1 MADEEIPVL
10 IVGGSLVGLTTAML
24 LGHHGVPSLS
34 VERHAGTAIH
44 PRAGH
49 FQLRTMEVI
58 RQMGLEER
66 VRAKSL
72 ETYSPTGGIIAV
84 ESLAGRELATYV
96 QELNEGVEGF
106 SPTVR
111 VFINQDALE
120 PLLRERALELGATV
134 RNRTEAVA
142 VEQDDDGA
150 TVTLRDLDSGDE
162 RKVRARYVVA
172 ADGNRSPMRARLGIG
187 MRGHAELSRSI
198 TIYFRADCA
207 ELLRDRNQGVIYVH
221 NPELRGFF
229 RIDRSGGNGFLV
241 INTVGDDV
249 TQDSAVDVQS
259 GLTEER
265 ALALLRTAIG
275 TDMPME
281 IVDVANWRAEAT
293 CAERLREGRVFLAGD
308 AAHVVPPNGGFGGNT
323 GIQDAHNLAWKLA
336 AVVKGEAGPALL
348 DTYEAE
354 RLPLC
359 ELTVQ
364 QAYTRYATR
373 VVPERGTDGVQPPV
387 PDIELEI
394 GLVMRSRGD
403 PARGGRRRS
412 PAPGP
417 GRPRRSAGNPRAASR
432 ARRRPLHPRPLRL
445 AVRRAAPRGR
455 WRRRLGAA
463 RGRVARH
470 RCRAVRRDLWPLGRR
485 GDAGA
490 PRRRDRLALARA
502 GRPPRD
508 RACGRDGARAGRHR
522 RPARFGVG
530 AGRTAHAHRSH
541 GPERPR
547 DAGGAHDDR
556 GGRPDGGR
564 ARVRLRSGATTTLRS
579 PARVTAAERSRHT
592 RRPTASS
599 GGRTSTSR

>member
-1 MADEEIPVL
+1 MTDEEIGVL

-142 VEQDDDGA
+142 IEQDDDGA

-162 RKVRARYVVA
+162 RTVRTRYVVA

-187 MRGHAELSRSI
+187 MRGHSELSRSI
-198 TIYFRADCA
+198 TIYFRADCS

-249 TQDSAVDVQS
+249 TQDSAIDVQS

-348 DTYEAE
+348 DSYEAE
-354 RLPLC
+354 RLPALRARRPAGLHALRHARRARARDRRRAAARPRHRARDRAGSC
-359 ELTVQ
+359 AQRRFSPWRATTAPCTWPRPHSTV
-364 QAYTRYATR
+364 ARA
-373 VVPERGTDGVQPPV
+373 PERRISRSATAAPPSTSSARSFVVLRPAGDGVDDWAPPGAASHV
-387 PDIELEI
+387 IDADAFAEAYGLAAAGATLVRPDGVIAW
-394 GLVMRSRGD
+394 RSRGPVD
-403 PARGGRRRS
+403 
-412 PAPGP
+412 
-417 GRPRRSAGNPRAASR
+417 RPEIERAMATALALDHAAS
-432 ARRRPLHPRPLRL
+432 
-445 AVRRAAPRGR
+445 AAG
-455 WRRRLGAA
+455 
-463 RGRVARH
+463 
-470 RCRAVRRDLWPLGRR
+470 
-485 GDAGA
+485 
-490 PRRRDRLALARA
+490 
-502 GRPPRD
+502 
-508 RACGRDGARAGRHR
+508 
-522 RPARFGVG
+522 
-530 AGRTAHAHRSH
+530 
-541 GPERPR
+541 
-547 DAGGAHDDR
+547 
-556 GGRPDGGR
+556 
-564 ARVRLRSGATTTLRS
+564 
-579 PARVTAAERSRHT
+579 
-592 RRPTASS
+592 
-599 GGRTSTSR
+599 

>member
-1 MADEEIPVL
+1 MTEDEIPVL

-58 RQMGLEER
+58 RQMGLEQR
-66 VRAKSL
+66 VREKSL

-96 QELNEGVEGF
+96 RELNEGVEGF

-120 PLLRERALELGATV
+120 PLLRERALELGATI

-150 TVTLRDLDSGDE
+150 TVTLRDLDSADE
-162 RKVRARYVVA
+162 RQVRARYVVA
-172 ADGNRSPMRARLGIG
+172 ADGNRSPMRARLGIA

-207 ELLRDRNQGVIYVH
+207 DLLRDRNQGVIYVH

-241 INTVGDDV
+241 INTVGEDV

-308 AAHVVPPNGGFGGNT
+308 AAHIVPPNGGFGGNT

-348 DTYEAE
+348 ETYETE

-373 VVPERGTDGVQPPV
+373 VVPERGTDGVQPQI

-394 GLVMRSRGD
+394 GGVMRSAAIQREEDDDGALHLPAAELRGRPGTRAPHVALGD
-403 PARGGRRRS
+403 GRSTLDLFGSQLVVLRPAGDGVDDWAPAGVASHVIEAEPFAEGYGLSAGGATLVRPDGVVAWRS
-412 PAPGP
+412 PGP
-417 GRPRRSAGNPRAASR
+417 FERPE
-432 ARRRPLHPRPLRL
+432 
-445 AVRRAAPRGR
+445 
-455 WRRRLGAA
+455 
-463 RGRVARH
+463 
-470 RCRAVRRDLWPLGRR
+470 
-485 GDAGA
+485 
-490 PRRRDRLALARA
+490 LARA
-502 GRPPRD
+502 VAAALALDANG
-508 RACGRDGARAGRHR
+508 
-522 RPARFGVG
+522 
-530 AGRTAHAHRSH
+530 T
-541 GPERPR
+541 PEA
-547 DAGGAHDDR
+547 AGGDSAY
-556 GGRPDGGR
+556 
-564 ARVRLRSGATTTLRS
+564 ATS
-579 PARVTAAERSRHT
+579 P
-592 RRPTASS
+592 
-599 GGRTSTSR
+599 

>member
-1 MADEEIPVL
+1 MTEEEIPVL

-58 RQMGLEER
+58 RQMGLEDR

-120 PLLRERALELGATV
+120 PLLRERAIELGATV

-142 VEQDDDGA
+142 VDQDDDGA

-162 RKVRARYVVA
+162 RKVRTRYVVA

-198 TIYFRADCA
+198 TIYFRADCS

-241 INTVGDDV
+241 INTVGEDV
-249 TQDSAVDVQS
+249 TQDSAIDVQA

-293 CAERLREGRVFLAGD
+293 CAERLRDGRVFLAGD

-348 DTYEAE
+348 DSYEAE

-394 GLVMRSRGD
+394 GLVMRSAAIQREEDDDGALHLA
-403 PARGGRRRS
+403 PA
-412 PAPGP
+412 ALD
-417 GRPRRSAGNPRAASR
+417 GRPGTRAPHLVLTDGRST
-432 ARRRPLHPRPLRL
+432 L
-445 AVRRAAPRGR
+445 
-455 WRRRLGAA
+455 
-463 RGRVARH
+463 
-470 RCRAVRRDLWPLGRR
+470 DLFGSQCVVL
-485 GDAGA
+485 
-490 PRRRDRLALARA
+490 
-502 GRPPRD
+502 
-508 RACGRDGARAGRHR
+508 
-522 RPARFGVG
+522 RPAGDGVDDWAPPG
-530 AGRTAHAHRSH
+530 TASH
-541 GPERPR
+541 VIDAEPFAETYGLA
-547 DAGGAHDDR
+547 AGGATLV
-556 GGRPDGGR
+556 RPDGVIVWRSRGPVDRPAIAR
-564 ARVRLRSGATTTLRS
+564 AVATALALDADGAHEAPGGATTS
-579 PARVTAAERSRHT
+579 QAASTAA
-592 RRPTASS
+592 
-599 GGRTSTSR
+599 